1 MLFFYI
7 FNILFITPVRSRDMR
22 SLPPPRYSRFRTIRR
37 IWRSIITFFST
48 GYMSDSAA
56 FAGRSMPS
64 NKRQSP
70 TRIRRSRVTRR
81 PTSRTTLVN
90 RVSQTLLNELID
102 EDQIISEIVRRD
114 RKFNKGAKLSDW
126 FGLFHLWK
134 RSSDALAKADDK
146 LIRWS
151 KTIQLF
157 TTTNHWLKNP
167 LYPYSLWQKKKY
179 PIYKIGENN

>member
-1 MLFFYI
+1 
-7 FNILFITPVRSRDMR
+7 
-22 SLPPPRYSRFRTIRR
+22 
-37 IWRSIITFFST
+37 
-48 GYMSDSAA
+48 
-56 FAGRSMPS
+56 MPS

-146 LIRWS
+146 RIR
-151 KTIQLF
+151 
-157 TTTNHWLKNP
+157 
-167 LYPYSLWQKKKY
+167 
-179 PIYKIGENN
+179 